1 MWSIAN
7 WAIEMSAQAKV
18 LEATI
23 RRHIPLSE
31 AMGFAIDSLTGNKIT
46 VKAPL
51 APNVNIHGTGFAG
64 SIYSLAVLTG
74 WGLTTHLI
82 SESGIAAELVV
93 GKADILYQSPVKGD
107 LNCYCQVGDAEREQF
122 LKILQDKG
130 KARLRLQV
138 TVGEPAA
145 AILNGVFFAIKN

>member
-1 MWSIAN
+1 VN
-7 WAIEMSAQAKV
+7 AQAKT

-23 RRHIPLSE
+23 RGHIPLSE
-31 AMGFAIDSLTGNKIT
+31 AMGFAIDSLTSNEIT

-93 GKADILYQSPVKGD
+93 GKADILYLSPVSGD
-107 LNCYCQVGDAEREQF
+107 LCCYCQVGNAEREQF
-122 LKILQDKG
+122 LQTLQDKG

-145 AILNGVFFAIKN
+145 ATLNGVYFAIKS